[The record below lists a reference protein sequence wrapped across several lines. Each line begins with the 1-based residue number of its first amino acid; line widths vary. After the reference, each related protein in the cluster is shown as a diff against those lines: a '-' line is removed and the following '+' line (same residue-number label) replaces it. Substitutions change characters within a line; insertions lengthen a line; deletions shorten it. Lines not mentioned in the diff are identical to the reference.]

1 MTRDHLST
9 GIDSLDRRLEGGL
22 RPGSI
27 VTLTAPPASQSGPL
41 FRALMRERP
50 TLYVTTFRTA
60 DAVRDELS
68 YLTRPTEAVDV
79 EHVGIKKPIKGVY
92 STLQEL
98 EGQRNVIVDTM
109 NPMESERRER
119 YVDFLN
125 GLKQYLLESD
135 SLALLHC
142 TKSDPTP
149 SLRDVTLTISD
160 VVWDLE
166 VVVKNDTVENQ
177 LTVPKFRA
185 REVVDD
191 VIKLDLGLEAT
202 VDTSRGL

>member
-1 MTRDHLST
+1 MTREHLST
-9 GIDSLDRRLEGGL
+9 GIQSLDRRLEGGL

-27 VTLTAPPASQSGPL
+27 VALTAPPASQSAPL
-41 FRALMRERP
+41 FRALMGERP
-50 TLYVTTFRTA
+50 TLYVTTFRTE
-60 DAVRDELS
+60 DAVLDELN
-68 YLTRPTEAVDV
+68 YLARPNEEVTV
-79 EHVGIKKPIKGVY
+79 EHVGITKPIKGIY
-92 STLQEL
+92 NSLQRV
-98 EGQRNVIVDTM
+98 EGRRNVIVDVA
-109 NPMESERRER
+109 NPMENERRER

-125 GLKQYLLESD
+125 GLKRYLLD
-135 SLALLHC
+135 SGSMALLHC
-142 TKSDPTP
+142 TKSTP
-149 SLRDVTLTISD
+149 APDLRDVTLTIAD
-160 VVWDLE
+160 VVWDLD